1 MPGSARS
8 PPAGGAG
15 TARRTPRASRRRCTG
30 RGRWRG
36 GPPPRPPPQAP
47 TPRETRRAPPPPVHP
62 VAGPGPAADL
72 FPVVRENR
80 QRPARGPQFPQ
91 VRGDRR
97 GRLEGDEIAQSLVD
111 GKQGNPLAV
120 ALGPVGSVQLVAL
133 EAAHEKVAVVD
144 EHVSHARIGQ
154 GRRPIPL
161 PPPLREPHPPRVH
174 SPAPPDRRP
183 PPAHLLS

>member
-15 TARRTPRASRRRCTG
+15 TARRTTPATRRRWPGRGPRPRANPRAG
-30 RGRWRG
+30 GGG
-36 GPPPRPPPQAP
+36 GPPPAPPKGAP
-47 TPRETRRAPPPPVHP
+47 PRENRRDPPPPVHP
-62 VAGPGPAADL
+62 VAGPGPAAEL

-80 QRPARGPQFPQ
+80 QRPARGPQFAQ

-120 ALGPVGSVQLVAL
+120 ALGPEGSVQLVAL
-133 EAAHEKVAVVD
+133 EVAHEKVAVV
-144 EHVSHARIGQ
+144 
-154 GRRPIPL
+154 GR
-161 PPPLREPHPPRVH
+161 H
-174 SPAPPDRRP
+174 
-183 PPAHLLS
+183 